1 MVVEGGVHV
10 EAVGSVGEAETKVR
24 RLSPLH
30 HFDHK
35 IPGVCS
41 ADIVLLGNEQTH
53 TKNVKKSKSEN
64 IFYLLESATD
74 WIARPG

>member
-35 IPGVCS
+35 IPGVRS
-41 ADIVLLGNEQTH
+41 ADIALLGNEQTRA
-53 TKNVKKSKSEN
+53 KMSKKVKVK
-64 IFYLLESATD
+64 IFSTCLNLQQTE
-74 WIARPG
+74 

>member
-35 IPGVCS
+35 IPGVSS
-41 ADIVLLGNEQTH
+41 ADIVLLRNEQTH
-53 TKNVKKSKSEN
+53 NKIV
-64 IFYLLESATD
+64 
-74 WIARPG
+74 

>member
-1 MVVEGGVHV
+1 MVVESGVHV

-24 RLSPLH
+24 RLPPLH

-41 ADIVLLGNEQTH
+41 ADIVLLRNEQTH
-53 TKNVKKSKSEN
+53 NKIVKESE
-64 IFYLLESATD
+64 S
-74 WIARPG
+74 

>member
-10 EAVGSVGEAETKVR
+10 EAVCSVGEAETKVR

-35 IPGVCS
+35 IP
-41 ADIVLLGNEQTH
+41 DIVLSRNEQTD
-53 TKNVKKSKSEN
+53 TENDKKSNGEN
-64 IFYLLESATD
+64 VFYLLESATD
-74 WIARPG
+74 